1 MNLYLQIEGFN
12 LGREKRNQIIVELKQ
27 KMYFWSKIE
36 IIITPKIGSAYIKHD
51 GFKNDVGDEP
61 RDDIFSA

>member
-1 MNLYLQIEGFN
+1 MLF
-12 LGREKRNQIIVELKQ
+12 V
-27 KMYFWSKIE
+27 WVKIE

-61 RDDIFSA
+61 CDDIFSA

>member
-1 MNLYLQIEGFN
+1 VLFVWG
-12 LGREKRNQIIVELKQ
+12 
-27 KMYFWSKIE
+27 KIE